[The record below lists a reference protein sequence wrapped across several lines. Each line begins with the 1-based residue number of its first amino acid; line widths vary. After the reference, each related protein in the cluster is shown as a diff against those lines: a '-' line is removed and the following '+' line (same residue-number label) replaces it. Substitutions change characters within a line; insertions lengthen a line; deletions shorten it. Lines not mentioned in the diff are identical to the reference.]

1 MITISG
7 NQFQMDG
14 QPFRILSGAMHY
26 FRIHPDYWEDRLLK
40 LRAMGLNTVE
50 TYVAWNLHEPRPGE
64 FHFENGLDL
73 ERYLTLAGSLGLKAI
88 VRPGP
93 YICSEWDFGGL
104 PSWLLAGPGMRLRCA
119 YSPYL
124 VAVDRFFRALLPRL
138 APLQITHGGPVI
150 AMQVENEYGSYGN
163 DKNYLRHLENSLRN
177 HGIDVLLF
185 TSDGPNDLML
195 QFGTLPG
202 VFKSVN
208 FGSGAVDAFAKL
220 REYQPEG
227 PLLCAEFWNGWFDH
241 WGEAHHTRDPQD
253 AAAALDE
260 ILALGASVNLY
271 MFHGGTNFGLMSG
284 ANEVPYPNYQ
294 ATVTSY
300 DDDAPLNEAGDPTPK
315 YFAFREVLGRYT
327 TLPDLPAPEPSPKL
341 SLGPVRLGE
350 SAGFFESLNELSSPI
365 SSATPE
371 PMERLGFNVGFIL
384 YRTQVDAPGIK
395 ASLGKASLTIRELH
409 DRAQVF
415 LKGNLVGVLEREFHQ
430 DSLDVEIP
438 SNGAQ
443 IDILVEN
450 MGRVNYGSGL
460 ADRKGI
466 TDAVLL
472 GQQTL
477 YDWKIYPIRL
487 EESHLASLAFSPLRS
502 LNGPAFFRGTF
513 RVEDPRDTFLAL
525 PGWTKGLAW
534 INGFCLGRY
543 WNRGPQ
549 KRLYLPAPLL
559 RQGENELI
567 VFELHGTEK
576 AQVELVDQPDV
587 G

>member
-7 NQFQMDG
+7 NQFQLNG

-26 FRIHPDYWEDRLLK
+26 FRVHPDYWEDRLLK
-40 LRAMGLNTVE
+40 LRSMGLNTVE

-64 FHFENGLDL
+64 FHFDGGLDL
-73 ERYLTLAGSLGLKAI
+73 ERYLTLAGDLGLNAI

-104 PSWLLAGPGMRLRCA
+104 PAWLLAGPGMRLRCA

-124 VAVDRFFRALLPRL
+124 VAVDRFFGALLPRL
-138 APLQITHGGPVI
+138 APLQITHGGPII

-163 DKNYLRHLENSLRN
+163 DKTYLRYLEDGFRSL
-177 HGIDVLLF
+177 GIDVLLF
-185 TSDGPNDLML
+185 TSDGPSDQML
-195 QFGTLPG
+195 QFGSLPYI
-202 VFKSVN
+202 FKAVN
-208 FGSGAVDAFAKL
+208 FGSRAVEAFTKL
-220 REYQPEG
+220 REYQPDG
-227 PLLCAEFWNGWFDH
+227 PLFCAEFWNGWFDH
-241 WGEAHHTRDPQD
+241 WGEAHHTRDPQE
-253 AAAALDE
+253 AASTLNE

-284 ANEVPYPNYQ
+284 ANEAPYPDYQ

-315 YFAFREVLGRYT
+315 YFAFRDVLGRYT
-327 TLPDLPAPEPSPKL
+327 TLPDLPVPEPSPKL
-341 SLGPVRLGE
+341 ALGRVELGQ
-350 SAGFFESLNELSSPI
+350 SADFFENLDQLSHPI
-365 SSATPE
+365 FSATPE
-371 PMERLGFNVGFIL
+371 PMERLGYNVGFIL
-384 YRTQVDAPGIK
+384 YRTQVDGPAMKAP
-395 ASLGKASLTIRELH
+395 LTIRDIH

-415 LKGNLVGVLEREFHQ
+415 VKGNLIGVLEREFHQ
-430 DSLDVEIP
+430 NSLEVEIP

-443 IDILVEN
+443 VDILVEN

-466 TDAVLL
+466 TDVVLL
-472 GQQTL
+472 GQQLL
-477 YDWKIYPIRL
+477 YEWKIYPIRL
-487 EESHLASLAFSPLRS
+487 DDLASLPFAPVQKT
-502 LNGPAFFRGTF
+502 NGPAFFRGSFT
-513 RVEDPRDTFLAL
+513 VAEPRDTFLAL

-534 INGFCLGRY
+534 VNGFCLGRY

-549 KRLYLPAPLL
+549 KTLYLPAPLL
-559 RQGENELI
+559 RRGENELI
-567 VFELHGTEK
+567 VFELHSAEQ
-576 AQVELVDQPDV
+576 AAVELVDKPDL

>member
-1 MITISG
+1 MLTISG
-7 NQFQMDG
+7 DQFQLDG

-26 FRIHPDYWEDRLLK
+26 FRIHPADWEDRLLK

-64 FHFENGLDL
+64 FHFDGGLDL
-73 ERYLTLAGSLGLKAI
+73 ERYLTLASDLGLKAI

-93 YICSEWDFGGL
+93 YICSEWDLGGL
-104 PSWLLAGPGMRLRCA
+104 PPWLLAGPGMRVRCA

-124 VAVDRFFRALLPRL
+124 VAVDRFFGALLPRL
-138 APLQITHGGPVI
+138 APLQIIHGGPLI
-150 AMQVENEYGSYGN
+150 AVQVENEYGSYGN
-163 DKNYLRHLENSLRN
+163 DKTYLRHLDELLRS

-185 TSDGPNDLML
+185 TSDGPNDQML
-195 QFGTLPG
+195 QFGSLPHI
-202 VFKSVN
+202 FKTVN
-208 FGSGAVDAFAKL
+208 FGSQAVEAFAKL

-227 PLLCAEFWNGWFDH
+227 PLMCAEFWNGWFDH
-241 WGEAHHTRDPQD
+241 WGEAHHIRDPQE
-253 AAAALDE
+253 AASALEE
-260 ILALGASVNLY
+260 ILNLGASVNLY

-284 ANEVPYPNYQ
+284 ANEAPYPNYQ

-315 YFAFREVLGRYT
+315 YFALRDVLSRYT
-327 TLPDLPAPEPSPKL
+327 TIPDLPVPGPSPKL
-341 SLGPVRLGE
+341 ALGTVELSQSVDLFE
-350 SAGFFESLNELSSPI
+350 ILESLSRPI

-371 PMERLGFNVGFIL
+371 PMERLGHNVGFIL

-395 ASLGKASLTIRELH
+395 ASLGKAPLTIYDIH

-415 LKGNLVGVLEREFHQ
+415 LKGVPIAVLEREFHQ
-430 DSLDVEIP
+430 NSVDVEIP
-438 SNGAQ
+438 SSGAQ
-443 IDILVEN
+443 LDILVEN
-450 MGRVNYGSGL
+450 MGRVNYGPGL

-472 GQQTL
+472 GQQIL

-487 EESHLASLAFSPLRS
+487 DNLSTLPFAAVQNTS
-502 LNGPAFFRGTF
+502 GPAFFRGTF
-513 RVEDPRDTFLAL
+513 TVTEPHDTFLAL

-534 INGFCLGRY
+534 INDFCLGRY

-549 KRLYLPAPLL
+549 KTLYTPAHLL
-559 RQGENELI
+559 RPGENELI

-576 AQVELVDQPDV
+576 AVVELVDKSDL

>member
-7 NQFQMDG
+7 NQFHLDG

-26 FRIHPDYWEDRLLK
+26 FRVHPDYWEDRLLK

-64 FHFENGLDL
+64 FHFDGGLDL
-73 ERYLTLAGSLGLKAI
+73 ERYIKLAGELGLKAI

-93 YICSEWDFGGL
+93 YICSEWDLGGL

-124 VAVDRFFRALLPRL
+124 VAVDRFFGALLPRL

-150 AMQVENEYGSYGN
+150 AVQVENEYGSYGN
-163 DKNYLRHLENSLRN
+163 DKAYLRHLEEALRSQ
-177 HGIDVLLF
+177 GIDVLLF
-185 TSDGPNDLML
+185 TSDGPSDQML
-195 QFGTLPG
+195 QFGTLPHI
-202 VFKSVN
+202 FKTVN
-208 FGSGAVDAFAKL
+208 FGSKAVESFAKL

-227 PLLCAEFWNGWFDH
+227 PLFCAEFWNGWFDH

-253 AAAALDE
+253 AASALNE
-260 ILALGASVNLY
+260 ILDLGASVNIY

-284 ANEVPYPNYQ
+284 ANEAPYPDYQ
-294 ATVTSY
+294 ATITSY
-300 DDDAPLNEAGDPTPK
+300 DDDAPLDEAGDPTPK
-315 YFAFREVLGRYT
+315 YFDFRDVLGRYT
-327 TLPDLPAPEPSPKL
+327 TLPDLPLPEPSPKL
-341 SLGPVRLGE
+341 ALGTVELGE
-350 SAGFFESLNELSSPI
+350 SASLFETLEMLSHAVT
-365 SSATPE
+365 SATPE
-371 PMERLGFNVGFIL
+371 SMERLGYNVAFIL
-384 YRTQVDAPGIK
+384 YRTQVDASGLK
-395 ASLGKASLTIRELH
+395 APLIIRDIH

-430 DSLDVEIP
+430 DSVDVEIP
-438 SNGAQ
+438 PNGAQ
-443 IDILVEN
+443 LDILVEN

-472 GQQTL
+472 GQQLL

-487 EESHLASLAFSPLRS
+487 ENLSALPFAPVQNT
-502 LNGPAFFRGTF
+502 NGPAFFRGVFT
-513 RVEDPRDTFLAL
+513 VAEPRDTFLSL
-525 PGWTKGLAW
+525 PGWNKGLAW
-534 INGFCLGRY
+534 VNGFCLGRY

-549 KRLYLPAPLL
+549 KTLYVPAPHL
-559 RQGENELI
+559 RVGVNEVI
-567 VFELHGTEK
+567 VFELHGAEK
-576 AQVELVDQPDV
+576 AVVELVDKPEL

>member
-7 NQFQMDG
+7 NQFHLDG

-26 FRIHPDYWEDRLLK
+26 FRVHPDYWEDRLLK
-40 LRAMGLNTVE
+40 LRTMGLNTVE

-64 FHFENGLDL
+64 FHFDGGLDL
-73 ERYLTLAGSLGLKAI
+73 ERYLKLAGKMGLKAI

-93 YICSEWDFGGL
+93 YICSEWDLGGL

-124 VAVDRFFRALLPRL
+124 VAVDRFFGALLPRL
-138 APLQITHGGPVI
+138 APLQITHGGPLI
-150 AMQVENEYGSYGN
+150 AMQIENEYGSYGN
-163 DKNYLRHLENSLRN
+163 DKTYLRHLEESLGS

-185 TSDGPNDLML
+185 TSDGPSDPML
-195 QFGTLPG
+195 QLGTLPHI
-202 VFKSVN
+202 FKAVN
-208 FGSGAVDAFAKL
+208 FGSRAVESFSKL
-220 REYQPEG
+220 REYQPDS
-227 PLLCAEFWNGWFDH
+227 PLFCAEFWNGWFDH
-241 WGEAHHTRDPQD
+241 WGEAHHTRDPQE
-253 AAAALDE
+253 AASALGE

-284 ANEVPYPNYQ
+284 ANEAPYPDYQ

-315 YFAFREVLGRYT
+315 YFAFRDVLGRYT
-327 TLPDLPAPEPSPKL
+327 TLPDLPLPQASPKL
-341 SLGPVRLGE
+341 ALGTVEMDE
-350 SAGFFESLNELSSPI
+350 STGLFENLEMLSHAV

-371 PMERLGFNVGFIL
+371 SMERLGYNVAFIL
-384 YRTQVDAPGIK
+384 YRTQVEASRLKAPLI
-395 ASLGKASLTIRELH
+395 IRDIH

-415 LKGNLVGVLEREFHQ
+415 LRGTLIGVLERELHQ
-430 DSLDVEIP
+430 NTLDVEIP

-443 IDILVEN
+443 LDILVEN
-450 MGRVNYGSGL
+450 MGRVNYGPSL

-466 TDAVLL
+466 TDSVLL
-472 GQQTL
+472 GQQLL
-477 YDWKIYPIRL
+477 YDWKIFPIKL
-487 EESHLASLAFSPLRS
+487 ENLSALPFSRAQNAGP
-502 LNGPAFFRGTF
+502 PAFFRGLFT
-513 RVEDPRDTFLAL
+513 VSEPRDTFLSLA
-525 PGWTKGLAW
+525 GWTKGIAW

-549 KRLYLPAPLL
+549 KTLYVPAPHL
-559 RQGENELI
+559 RSGENELI
-567 VFELHGTEK
+567 VFEIHQVEK
-576 AQVELVDQPDV
+576 AVVELVDKPDL

>member
-7 NQFQMDG
+7 NQFHLDG

-26 FRIHPDYWEDRLLK
+26 FRVHPDYWEDRLVK

-64 FHFENGLDL
+64 FHFDGGLDL
-73 ERYLTLAGSLGLKAI
+73 ERYLKLAGELGLKAI

-93 YICSEWDFGGL
+93 YICSEWDLGGL

-124 VAVDRFFRALLPRL
+124 VAVDRFFGALLPRL

-150 AMQVENEYGSYGN
+150 AVQVENEYGSFGN
-163 DKNYLRHLENSLRN
+163 DKTYLRHLEEALRSQ
-177 HGIDVLLF
+177 GIDVLLF
-185 TSDGPNDLML
+185 TSDGPSDQML
-195 QFGTLPG
+195 QFGTLPHI
-202 VFKSVN
+202 FKTVN
-208 FGSGAVDAFAKL
+208 FGSKAVESFSKL

-227 PLLCAEFWNGWFDH
+227 PLFCAEFWNGWFDH

-253 AAAALDE
+253 AASALIEVLD
-260 ILALGASVNLY
+260 LGASVNLY

-284 ANEVPYPNYQ
+284 ANEAPYPDYQ
-294 ATVTSY
+294 ATITSY
-300 DDDAPLNEAGDPTPK
+300 DYDAPLDEAGDPTPK
-315 YFAFREVLGRYT
+315 YFAFRDVLGRYT
-327 TLPDLPAPEPSPKL
+327 TLPDLPLPEPSPKL
-341 SLGPVRLGE
+341 ALGPVVMGE
-350 SAGFFESLNELSSPI
+350 SAGLFETLEMLSHAV

-371 PMERLGFNVGFIL
+371 SMERLGYNVAFIL
-384 YRTQVDAPGIK
+384 YRAQVDAPGLK
-395 ASLGKASLTIRELH
+395 APLTIRDVH

-415 LKGNLVGVLEREFHQ
+415 LRGNLVGVLEREFHQ
-430 DSLDVEIP
+430 NTLDVEIP

-443 IDILVEN
+443 LDILVEN

-472 GQQTL
+472 GQQL
-477 YDWKIYPIRL
+477 VYDWKIYPIRL
-487 EESHLASLAFSPLRS
+487 GNLSALPFTPVQNT
-502 LNGPAFFRGTF
+502 NGPAFFRGLIS
-513 RVEDPRDTFLAL
+513 VAEPRDTFLSL
-525 PGWTKGLAW
+525 PGWNKGLAW

-549 KRLYLPAPLL
+549 KTLYVPAPYL
-559 RQGENELI
+559 RAGVNELI
-567 VFELHGTEK
+567 VFELHSAEK
-576 AQVELVDQPDV
+576 PVVELVDEPDL